1 MEKDILLYHGSEKI
15 IEQPKYGLGR
25 KTNDFGQGFYCT
37 KSEELAK
44 EWAVSS
50 LRNGFAN
57 RYLLHTNFLRIL
69 HLNTPEYTILNWIA
83 LLVEHR
89 LFAIRTPVARR
100 AKQYLLEHFSI
111 NVNAYDLIIGYRAD
125 DSYYDYAEAFINN
138 SITVE
143 QLSAAM
149 QLGRLGEQ
157 IVLKS
162 EFAFSQLEY
171 QGWTIADRNQY
182 YAKKQVRN
190 EDAIH
195 SYHAIL
201 EKETDGLFI
210 QDIIRGEVTNED
222 KRIPRNASRIQTNTL
237 GRGL

>member
-25 KTNDFGQGFYCT
+25 KTNDFGRGFYCT
-37 KSEELAK
+37 ENEELAK

-171 QGWTIADRNQY
+171 QGWTVADRNQY
-182 YAKKQVRN
+182 YAKKQARN

-195 SYHAIL
+195 SYQAIL

-210 QDIIRGEVTNED
+210 QDIIRGGVTNED
-222 KRIPRNASRIQTNTL
+222 KRIPRNASRLQTNAPGGSL
-237 GRGL
+237 

>member
-171 QGWTIADRNQY
+171 QGWTVADRNQY
-182 YAKKQVRN
+182 YAKKQARN
-190 EDAIH
+190 EDAIQ

-210 QDIIRGEVTNED
+210 QDIIRGGVTNED
-222 KRIPRNASRIQTNTL
+222 KRIPRNTSRIQTNTP

>member
-37 KSEELAK
+37 ENKELAK

-69 HLNTPEYTILNWIA
+69 YLNTPEYTILNWIA

-171 QGWTIADRNQY
+171 QGWTVADRNQY
-182 YAKKQVRN
+182 YAKKQARN

-195 SYHAIL
+195 SYQAIL

-210 QDIIRGEVTNED
+210 QDIIRGGVTNED
-222 KRIPRNASRIQTNTL
+222 KRIPRNASRLQTNAPGGSL
-237 GRGL
+237 